1 MVKKRDCG
9 RKKGA
14 SANFLTGSCRNLGM
28 EGGMMIGIDDEEV
41 MIYMMN
47 ELVETEKM
55 VNIFKVMME
64 YEDYPFDFLFD
75 QFMILLNRVDSYAMT
90 TRSEEFFEAV
100 QKLNFR
106 KVDAITG
113 ETAELD
119 DADPDSLDDYS
130 PWDR

>member
-1 MVKKRDCG
+1 
-9 RKKGA
+9 
-14 SANFLTGSCRNLGM
+14 
-28 EGGMMIGIDDEEV
+28 MIGIDDEEV